1 MLGIYIH
8 IPFCKKSCHY
18 CNFHFSTSLKN
29 KEDMIKAINKEIYQ
43 KAILNNDKVSTIYF
57 GGGTPSILDV
67 EEINLIIENIYKNF
81 NVGKN
86 IEITIEANP
95 DDLSKHKLNDLSK
108 TKINRISIGVQ
119 SFIDKELKIM
129 NRVHDSK
136 KAIKSIEMA
145 KKYFNNI
152 SVDLLYGVP
161 DSSIKSWNYNLDTIS
176 SFNINHIS
184 AYALT
189 VEPKTA
195 LESFIN
201 KSILSMP
208 DEELVYS
215 QYKLI
220 NEKLSSKNFINYE
233 VCSFAQKDFFSK
245 NNSAYWLRKK
255 YIGIGPSAHS
265 FDGES
270 RSWNISN
277 NKKYIDQIRDGDNY
291 YKKENLT
298 KVDQYNEYIMT
309 GLRTIWGV
317 SVKHI
322 ESNFDVRFKNYFLK
336 KIKSH
341 IAKKNVYK
349 EDDLYLTTQSG
360 RFLAD
365 GIASDLFLVNLKK

>member
-18 CNFHFSTSLKN
+18 CNFHFSTSLKD

-43 KAILNNDKVSTIYF
+43 KAILNSDKVSTIYF

-81 NVGKN
+81 NVRKN

-95 DDLSKHKLNDLSK
+95 DDLSKRKLNDLSK

-161 DSSIKSWNYNLDTIS
+161 DSSIKSWNYNIDTIS

-208 DEELVYS
+208 DEDLVYS

-277 NKKYIDQIRDGDNY
+277 NKKYIDQIRDGNNY

>member
-1 MLGIYIH
+1 
-8 IPFCKKSCHY
+8 
-18 CNFHFSTSLKN
+18 
-29 KEDMIKAINKEIYQ
+29 MIKAINKEIYQ

-95 DDLSKHKLNDLSK
+95 DDLSKRKLNDLSK

-208 DEELVYS
+208 DEDLVYS

-233 VCSFAQKDFFSK
+233 VCSFAKKDFFSK

-277 NKKYIDQIRDGDNY
+277 NKKYIDQIIDGDNY

>member
-18 CNFHFSTSLKN
+18 CNFHFSTSLKY

-57 GGGTPSILDV
+57 GGGTPSILDA
-67 EEINLIIENIYKNF
+67 EELNLIIENIYKKF
-81 NVGKN
+81 KVGKN

-95 DDLSKHKLNDLSK
+95 DDLSTRKLNDLSK

-136 KAIKSIEMA
+136 KAIKSIEIA

>member
-18 CNFHFSTSLKN
+18 CNFHFSTSLKD

-277 NKKYIDQIRDGDNY
+277 NKKYIDQIRDGNNY

>member
-1 MLGIYIH
+1 LLGIYIH

-18 CNFHFSTSLKN
+18 CNFHFSTSLKY

-57 GGGTPSILDV
+57 GGGTPSILDA
-67 EEINLIIENIYKNF
+67 EELNLIIENIYKKF
-81 NVGKN
+81 KVGKN

-95 DDLSKHKLNDLSK
+95 DDLSTRKLNDLSK

-136 KAIKSIEMA
+136 KAIKSIEIA

>member
-29 KEDMIKAINKEIYQ
+29 KDDMIKAINKEIYQ

-208 DEELVYS
+208 DEDLVYS

-336 KIKSH
+336 KIESH

-365 GIASDLFLVNLKK
+365 GIAADLFLVNLKK